1 MRGLLDVVIAF
12 WKRKTMNFRE
22 LALDGI
28 TALLGLSLFMSA
40 TSLASA
46 LNHWAARQYIRF
58 PKMKLLPGAANAGTE
73 LNAKSPLSCSAP
85 AAHSFVWYPC
95 YQLRTRRCLRFADYQ
110 YQVVRLRRF
119 NQTYRSPWANS
130 LWLGAVSSFEQERI
144 NSVPWSGMIRFL
156 AVPRTD
162 CWLRWL
168 SSRMYVRVSSDK
180 M

>member
-73 LNAKSPLSCSAP
+73 LNAKITTILFRTCGALICVVSLLSITHEALL
-85 AAHSFVWYPC
+85 A
-95 YQLRTRRCLRFADYQ
+95 LR
-110 YQVVRLRRF
+110 
-119 NQTYRSPWANS
+119 
-130 LWLGAVSSFEQERI
+130 
-144 NSVPWSGMIRFL
+144 
-156 AVPRTD
+156 
-162 CWLRWL
+162 
-168 SSRMYVRVSSDK
+168 
-180 M
+180 